1 MGTAKKCE
9 LLKIAGG
16 LIEDAA
22 PMSQS
27 EVRDKIK
34 KSYNELMKMIK
45 KDCWPF
51 LTSSFSSRKDRGRP
65 SHLQIWIR

>member
-1 MGTAKKCE
+1 
-9 LLKIAGG
+9 
-16 LIEDAA
+16 
-22 PMSQS
+22 MSQS